1 MKRSFFSILTILIFL
16 SFACGSGGG
25 SGNKQTPS
33 GPAKVIVDGNID
45 LDVSANYWSS
55 DLQSTQVYFVG
66 NLKNTGGKTALY
78 PRIYFYGGKENTL
91 LAKSVCPQ
99 AHLLHPNNT
108 IPFKVEAKSLASYNP
123 FATADYNYY
132 EIAWD
137 DYEDSI
143 EQQIIP
149 GLASI
154 SAWAEL
160 FQSTNNPVYD
170 MLRISV
176 LLKDQHSCDL
186 PFESIPISVNVK
198 ISYNNQV
205 YFEKDFGPFIDSK
218 EIATYMEK
226 WILYESHISIK
237 LEDIGLNQYE
247 VEGSKITISAITPH
261 QGIFYY
267 EIEKVGKCLLF
278 C

>member
-1 MKRSFFSILTILIFL
+1 MRLILSMTIISLLFLIG
-16 SFACGSGGG
+16 CGSNGGG
-25 SGNKQTPS
+25 SDGNKEELFS
-33 GPAKVIVDGNID
+33 GPAKVIVDANID
-45 LDVSANYWSS
+45 VDVSADYLSD
-55 DLQSTQVYFVG
+55 DLQWTHVYFVG

-78 PRIYFYGGKENTL
+78 PRIYFYAEKENTL

-99 AHLLHPNNT
+99 ALLLHPNNT
-108 IPFKVEAKSLASYNP
+108 IPFKVEAKALGYYNP

-132 EIAWD
+132 EIVWD

-143 EQQIIP
+143 KQQIIP
-149 GLASI
+149 GVASI
-154 SAWAEL
+154 SAGATL

-176 LLKDQHSCDL
+176 SLKDQYSCDL

-198 ISYNNQV
+198 ITYNNQV

-218 EIATYMEK
+218 DIMNMYV
-226 WILYESHISIK
+226 WPLSHISIK
-237 LEDIGLNQYE
+237 LEDTGLNQYE
-247 VEGSKITISAITPH
+247 VEKSKITISVSTPH

-267 EIEKVGKCLLF
+267 EIENVGKCFLF